1 MNRPW
6 WLVSLLL
13 TSILACAGSRAEAT
27 APRTATSPEISPADL
42 RTRSYIFSDDSMQ
55 GRQAGTAGN
64 ARGNAYIA
72 GELARL
78 GLKPGGD
85 QGGYLQRVPL
95 MRYAV
100 DTARGTLQ
108 AGSV

>member
-1 MNRPW
+1 
-6 WLVSLLL
+6 
-13 TSILACAGSRAEAT
+13 
-27 APRTATSPEISPADL
+27 
-42 RTRSYIFSDDSMQ
+42 MQ
-55 GRQAGTAGN
+55 GRQAGTARN

-72 GELARL
+72 GELTRL
-78 GLKPGGD
+78 GLRPGGD

-108 AGSV
+108 AGSVNLRALQGGLGGVAGA